1 MTYKGYEAV
10 VGIEVH
16 VELKTKE
23 KAFCSCSAEYGGEMN
38 SKCCPVCLGMPG
50 ALPVLNPEAVRL
62 AVKAGLSLGC
72 EVAEISRFDR
82 KHYFYPDLPKG
93 YQITQFYDPICK
105 NGEVMIK
112 TPVGEKKVGIERLHM
127 EEDAGKL
134 TYDGNVL
141 TIDHNRCGVPLIEIV
156 TRPDIIGADEAMAF
170 VNELRRTL
178 LFMGVSDCKMN
189 EGSLRCDVNVS
200 VRKVGEKALG
210 NRCEIKNVN
219 SVNFIGRAI
228 DSELKRQTDIL
239 LAGGEVVTE
248 TRRFN
253 ESKGVS
259 ERMRD
264 KETTADYRYIREPD
278 ILPLKADKAYVEAVR
293 GEMCRLPR
301 EREAE
306 LISLGVKLQQAE
318 LICGE
323 PSYADYFEKVQHMV
337 SDVPSAANMFV
348 SEIIPKMSV
357 GEIVACPEHFVRTLE
372 MFLSG
377 EVNIVSAR
385 EILKMCTI
393 SGDDPRKI
401 AETRG
406 MFMLRDEGE
415 IMRLVEKAA
424 SECPAAVAE
433 IKKGKL
439 TAKKVIVGQVMKLS
453 RGRAEPRSVNEA
465 VDRYFDSST
474 LG

>member
-23 KAFCSCSAEYGGEMN
+23 KAFCTCSAEYGGKAN

-62 AVKAGLSLGC
+62 AVKAGLSIGC
-72 EVAEISRFDR
+72 EVAKISRFDR

-93 YQITQFYDPICK
+93 YQITQFYDPLCR
-105 NGEVMIK
+105 NGEVKIK
-112 TPVGEKKVGIERLHM
+112 TPNGEKNVRVERLHM

-134 TYDGNVL
+134 SYEDEDL
-141 TIDHNRCGVPLIEIV
+141 IIDNNRCGVPLIEIV
-156 TRPDIIGADEAMAF
+156 TYPDMVGAEEAMAF

-178 LFMGVSDCKMN
+178 LFAGVSDCKMN

-200 VRKVGEKALG
+200 VRKVGEMALG
-210 NRCEIKNVN
+210 NRCEIKNIN

-228 DSELKRQTDIL
+228 DSELKRQTDIIL
-239 LAGGEVVTE
+239 EGGKVVTE
-248 TRRFN
+248 TRRFS
-253 ESKGVS
+253 ETKGIS

-264 KETTADYRYIREPD
+264 KETTADYKYIREPD
-278 ILPLKADKAYVEAVR
+278 ILPIMTDTDYVEKVKSELGR
-293 GEMCRLPR
+293 PPR
-301 EREAE
+301 EVEEE
-306 LISLGVKLQQAE
+306 LISSGVKEQQAE
-318 LICGE
+318 LICSE
-323 PSYADYFEKVQHMV
+323 PKFADYFEKVKLTV

-348 SEIIPKMSV
+348 SDVIPKMTSD
-357 GEIVACPEHFVRTLE
+357 GGFPTPEVFSECLG
-372 MFLSG
+372 MYLSG
-377 EVNIVSAR
+377 AVNIVSAR
-385 EILKMCTI
+385 ELLKMCADTGE
-393 SGDDPRKI
+393 SPRNL
-401 AETRG
+401 AEKRG
-406 MFMLRDEGE
+406 MFMLRDKGE
-415 IMRLVEKAA
+415 IMHLVEKAA

-453 RGRAEPRSVNEA
+453 RGRADPRSVNEA